1 MRLYTKEDDIY
12 INIPSN
18 MINNIDE
25 DNILLKE
32 YIRIYKNVEKL
43 KEYIIKY
50 LFEKDSSITQK
61 NIGDL
66 LLNIK
71 SEENLDKFI
80 NYIDVDIHSLEEKFK
95 NLNIHL
101 GVNIN
106 EINLAKE
113 EIKNEY
119 VNNSYNEDFIV
130 NKEYIDE
137 IINCIKDEN
146 MYSLRQKSR
155 YGSLNIEGKL
165 KYLEDIEDFNE
176 DEKGGMYS
184 PILVIYRPAKY
195 LRGSYILEDTYYVY
209 IKRQPLNAL
218 INQEKLNEKG
228 IDGMGSIIY
237 KKLKH
242 DLTNENLQEILAEIY
257 IYANKNNLNF
267 ENIKLTD
274 ISSNRL
280 WLTSERLKKE
290 FKELRYYHKNLT
302 QKIKDIYDST
312 GAYYTQLGGKYIFND
327 LGAEEDNSLSTMN
340 MQMEEF
346 YAGAKDADYIIYN
359 STIDGELTDI
369 SQLLE
374 KSSLLSDFKAVK
386 DGNVWCTNQNLFQ
399 ETMELG
405 TMIEDIHTMLTSDD
419 PDLDTL
425 TYMHKLK

>member
-43 KEYIIKY
+43 KEYITKY
-50 LFEKDSSITQK
+50 LFEKNSSITQK

-95 NLNIHL
+95 NLNMHL
-101 GVNIN
+101 GVNID

-119 VNNSYNEDFIV
+119 VNNSYNKDFIV
-130 NKEYIDE
+130 SKEYIDE

-155 YGSLNIEGKL
+155 YGSLNIEGKPN
-165 KYLEDIEDFNE
+165 YLEDISDLNE

-312 GAYYTQLGGKYIFND
+312 GAYYTQIGGKYIFNTRD
-327 LGAEEDNSLSTMN
+327 FAHCYKTYKS
-340 MQMEEF
+340 
-346 YAGAKDADYIIYN
+346 KDIN
-359 STIDGELTDI
+359 G
-369 SQLLE
+369 
-374 KSSLLSDFKAVK
+374 
-386 DGNVWCTNQNLFQ
+386 
-399 ETMELG
+399 
-405 TMIEDIHTMLTSDD
+405 
-419 PDLDTL
+419 
-425 TYMHKLK
+425 